1 MRIRSLLLALSAS
14 LLFAPQVTAL
24 AEFGIEGIGV
34 VSTRADE
41 LRATRSADGRRLV
54 WASNREGG
62 AGGWDLWQATWQ
74 ESRWTDARPLLLGT
88 AADEVD
94 PFLSADGRWLY
105 FASNR
110 GGGHGG
116 FDLYRAALLDDGGFG
131 PAQNLGATI
140 NGADDER
147 SPALREDDGTL
158 LLASNRGGG
167 AGGWDLWSAR
177 RAGDGFAAPQP
188 MAGLNSPGDELDG
201 SWLAG
206 GRAVVFARG
215 NGSGGAQL
223 QLSHCRNGRWN
234 AAEPLALSFNTAE
247 GDTRAALVDAS
258 TPGEL
263 LVSGHARAPRAG
275 GFDLYRMRAPAS
287 NGSDDCR

>member
-74 ESRWTDARPLLLGT
+74 ESRWTDARPLPLGT

-110 GGGHGG
+110 EGGRGG

-215 NGSGGAQL
+215 NGGGAQL
-223 QLSHCRNGRWN
+223 QLSHCHNGRWS
-234 AAEPLALSFNTAE
+234 AVEPLALSFNTAE